1 GPSLADDWDRVWSVF
16 EVWADQPGL
25 SARLRA
31 ALRSLPPEQ
40 AAAVAARSR
49 ETTTHFAWC
58 LVDSPDDPFSF
69 WINEYKPHRDWL
81 PGYADSIHT
90 RRYHSCTT
98 ILSGG
103 YLHED
108 FRVVLAPTG
117 SRVTSV
123 PPAARQL
130 RIAGSAGHLQ
140 ADEFH
145 RIPEASDGTIT
156 FLVKSRPVK
165 DWSLSFEPVRQLS
178 HRHVPVEARFP
189 DLLEHLYRGSPP
201 AQRCVFRPN
210 LPPPGLELPGQVRE
224 VKLPSGAPPSPT
236 SHVRTPLEQT

>member
-1 GPSLADDWDRVWSVF
+1 SQDHRRAADPGRLRRSGGEVRQLSAQLRGARRIGGLIRVLAAFAGLTDLAEGLRWLGPSLADDWDRVWSVF

-81 PGYADSIHT
+81 PGYADSIHNH
-90 RRYHSCTT
+90 RYHFCTT

-108 FRVVLAPTG
+108 FRVVLDPTG

-123 PPAARQL
+123 TPAARQL

-140 ADEFH
+140 ADE
-145 RIPEASDGTIT
+145 
-156 FLVKSRPVK
+156 
-165 DWSLSFEPVRQLS
+165 
-178 HRHVPVEARFP
+178 
-189 DLLEHLYRGSPP
+189 
-201 AQRCVFRPN
+201 
-210 LPPPGLELPGQVRE
+210 
-224 VKLPSGAPPSPT
+224 
-236 SHVRTPLEQT
+236 